1 MPISSLAN
9 TNGKSNSNNRR
20 RKMKTKKIPKPNQGD
35 KFSHSILLRNRLVRE
50 YLSRFSQQK
59 WNEAIKY
66 AVVAGIQSFLIM
78 EHEQNDGVVG
88 LTLDDLEQQI
98 LRGKA
103 AIAMKKNLKKVNEA
117 LQTVKDDVATM
128 EDSIQVDTSGT
139 IVDEQPL
146 AGRRLA
152 KFPFVDERGG
162 VANVLVQHEVPIPS
176 KENLTSENAQS
187 VVTRILSESNRNSV
201 GVQLNKNG
209 MKKRD
214 ENRNPIYP
222 GFLQNLPFSLVS
234 Q

>member
-9 TNGKSNSNNRR
+9 TNGKSNSNSRR

-59 WNEAIKY
+59 WNKAIKY

-103 AIAMKKNLKKVNEA
+103 AIAMKKNLKK
-117 LQTVKDDVATM
+117 
-128 EDSIQVDTSGT
+128 
-139 IVDEQPL
+139 
-146 AGRRLA
+146 
-152 KFPFVDERGG
+152 
-162 VANVLVQHEVPIPS
+162 
-176 KENLTSENAQS
+176 
-187 VVTRILSESNRNSV
+187 
-201 GVQLNKNG
+201 
-209 MKKRD
+209 
-214 ENRNPIYP
+214 
-222 GFLQNLPFSLVS
+222 
-234 Q
+234 